1 MALQPHLHPAFIS
14 CFHND
19 MSLATEDQQA
29 CREQRGPCVGP
40 PRLGGTP
47 GPRRAGTDGATMD
60 PTLAST
66 LRSAGQ
72 GQVDSGIFMGCL
84 GACLFTEE
92 PGRGPDVVPP
102 WGALGLDHT
111 AQM

>member
-1 MALQPHLHPAFIS
+1 
-14 CFHND
+14 